1 MANVADNV
9 RVGITGGMYVG
20 PVKTTLPASASASID
35 PKFKDLGYISA
46 DGVTQTIDSDTSDIK
61 AWQNGDVVRTI
72 QTSHKV
78 SFKMTLIETNEEVLK
93 LYYADSTA
101 TATAVKMTGAQAP
114 HFSGVFDVLDG
125 NKVIRVA
132 IPDGQVTER
141 GDVVYKNDEAIGYE
155 VTITCYPD
163 ANGVKAYKYLG
174 TK

>member
-9 RVGITGGMYVG
+9 RVGITGGFFVG

-35 PKFKDLGYISA
+35 PKFKDLGYISD

-141 GDVVYKNDEAIGYE
+141 GDVTYKNDEAIGYE